1 MKSLNTIAFYIF
13 IIGLLAFESTLYSQT
28 KESKPADD
36 SQCGEQLMET
46 MSALAGTNLFQVYL
60 AITIMNDNVDNTE
73 NYEIFDGVLFTLN
86 KQLQSLSEH
95 LTKFNKSKY
104 LTKEDFEYIF
114 QLKDI
119 IFLLE
124 EDIRLFRIFLGKEDD
139 ESYKEF
145 FLNHNKVYKMIDD
158 VMELEDIEEN
168 GEE

>member
-1 MKSLNTIAFYIF
+1 MNSLKTIVFYIF
-13 IIGLLAFESTLYSQT
+13 IISLFAFESSLYSQT
-28 KESKPADD
+28 KEAPPADENH
-36 SQCGEQLMET
+36 CGEQLMET
-46 MSALAGTNLFQVYL
+46 MSTLAGTNLFQVYL

-86 KQLQSLSEH
+86 KQLQSLSEN

-119 IFLLE
+119 IFLLQ

-145 FLNHNKVYKMIDD
+145 FLNHNKVYNRLDD
-158 VMELEDIEEN
+158 VMELEDIDEN
-168 GEE
+168 GE